1 MLLLLPL
8 LALGAIALIASRHTQ
23 DPPAL
28 QLASQST
35 IAQGVPSP
43 LVVLDGFLRA
53 GLTPPPTVIMCALA
67 EAEVMERHDMALAIV
82 QTFIAPVVAAAEQNS
97 IANARSANGSGSW
110 PISPSPW
117 PPEVPPPWQH
127 DQGSPG
133 TAPPWAMPS
142 SGSNPS
148 QGATTPGIV
157 PGTDLRR
164 ASSPEDALREIAMAA
179 APRGEPPRTQAQGH
193 PEESSE
199 GTITVSGRSSPIEGV
214 GTEEWGA
221 FVGKISRELPTFTS
235 ARHVGQFRQ
244 RMDRL
249 ADLGLDPSQ
258 VATSPD
264 AQRAALDADMADA
277 HHHAAASGML
287 AHHCG
292 AAVEIPIPGGAK
304 RVQVTLSGVLGVIQ
318 AAGLEGAAEWL
329 ERPADRK
336 RFPHTTQAFL
346 RTNGVF

>member
-8 LALGAIALIASRHTQ
+8 LAIGAIALIASRHVTAT
-23 DPPAL
+23 PSPV
-28 QLASQST
+28 LAIT
-35 IAQGVPSP
+35 QGVPSP
-43 LVVLDGFLRA
+43 LIVLDGFLRA
-53 GLTPPPTVIMCALA
+53 GLTPPPPVIMCALA
-67 EAEVMERHDMALAIV
+67 EAEVMGRDDVALAIV
-82 QTFIAPVVAAAEQNS
+82 QSFVVPVVAAAEQRS
-97 IANARSANGSGSW
+97 LAGARNAW
-110 PISPSPW
+110 PAFADQ
-117 PPEVPPPWQH
+117 WQDH
-127 DQGSPG
+127 HG
-133 TAPPWAMPS
+133 APPGEASPPLAMP
-142 SGSNPS
+142 
-148 QGATTPGIV
+148 TPIHDPAQAIL

-164 ASSPEDALREIAMAA
+164 ASTPEDALREIARAA
-179 APRGEPPRTQAQGH
+179 TPRGERPKVQVQPANG
-193 PEESSE
+193 ESDA
-199 GTITVSGRSSPIEGV
+199 GTITVSGRSSPIEGI

-249 ADLGLDPSQ
+249 ADLGIDPSE

-277 HHHAAASGML
+277 HHHAQASGML
-287 AHHCG
+287 AAHCG
-292 AAVEIPIPGGAK
+292 AAVEVPTPQGPA
-304 RVQVTLSGVLGVIQ
+304 RVQVTTSGVLGVIQ

-329 ERPADRK
+329 DRPADRK

>member
-8 LALGAIALIASRHTQ
+8 LALGAIALIASRHTH
-23 DPPAL
+23 DTSVPAL
-28 QLASQST
+28 AIT
-35 IAQGVPSP
+35 QGVPSP

-53 GLTPPPTVIMCALA
+53 GLTPPPPVIMCALA

-82 QTFIAPVVAAAEQNS
+82 QAFIVPVVAAAERNS
-97 IANARSANGSGSW
+97 LDSARNANGAW
-110 PISPSPW
+110 PAQPPW
-117 PPEVPPPWQH
+117 PPVSPSWQQ
-127 DQGSPG
+127 DQA
-133 TAPPWAMPS
+133 APPWTPPHP
-142 SGSNPS
+142 GNPS
-148 QGATTPGIV
+148 PGAATPGLI

-164 ASSPEDALREIAMAA
+164 ASSPEEALQEIARAA
-179 APRGEPPRTQAQGH
+179 APRGESPRFQAQPSSG
-193 PEESSE
+193 PPGESSE

-235 ARHVGQFRQ
+235 TRHVGQFRQ

-249 ADLGLDPSQ
+249 ADLGIDPSE

-277 HHHAAASGML
+277 HRHAAASGML

-292 AAVEIPIPGGAK
+292 AAVEIPAPGGPA